1 MSQFKLNKDVASS
14 SAVAIEDMLPL
25 KSYLKKFGAYDVPSY
40 GMTEYPDNELF
51 EGIKTYQRK
60 NNLTIDGIMKKDG
73 ETINSLNQEISQ
85 NKPSRLE
92 FNGRELSWFED
103 DKKTNSWKGMSG
115 KPDYQCKEYDGVK
128 DKGPLPEGKWLVR
141 QSQHQNFYKDQS
153 KFDQFRSEYGFGIM
167 GKWRGG
173 KDSWGN
179 NRIWLEPAQG
189 TDNKDRTN
197 LSIHGGKEYGS
208 KGCIDLTDK
217 MDEFTDKFKKYG
229 HDMILNVK
237 YDKDCW

>member
-1 MSQFKLNKDVASS
+1 
-14 SAVAIEDMLPL
+14 MLPL

-115 KPDYQCKEYDGVK
+115 KPDYQCKEYDSVK

-153 KFDQFRSEYGFGIM
+153 KIGQLKSEYGFRIM
-167 GKWRGG
+167 GGWPGG